1 MKSKIYLI
9 STFLLFYC
17 FLTTAQTTPPAPPS
31 TSDLQQAL
39 PTGESLTEE
48 NMIVEGESYYR
59 HAGERDPFSPLIR
72 SNKGGGASGVVI
84 KRGTK
89 GLSQF
94 TVDQCILEAIV
105 KMGDEEVAWFQGPNL
120 KPFKA
125 KVGDVF
131 ADGVIIDVS
140 YSRGE
145 VIVQQQLDDPT
156 QIKPFRNV
164 SILIRSKRQSL
175 EGEAQ

>member
-1 MKSKIYLI
+1 MNLKIYIITVSL
-9 STFLLFYC
+9 FLFS
-17 FLTTAQTTPPAPPS
+17 FLVTAQTTFPS
-31 TSDLQQAL
+31 SSNFDLQQAL
-39 PTGESLTEE
+39 PSDSLSEE

-59 HAGERDPFSPLIR
+59 HSGERDPFSPLIR
-72 SNKGGGASGVVI
+72 SRKGGGASGVIV

-94 TVDQCILEAIV
+94 TIDQCILEAVV
-105 KMGDEEVAWFQGPNL
+105 KIGDEEIAWFQGPNL

-131 ADGVIIDVS
+131 ADGVIIDIS

-145 VIVQQQLDDPT
+145 VIIQQQLDDPT

-164 SILIRSKRQSL
+164 SLKIRSTSQSL

>member
-1 MKSKIYLI
+1 MKLEIFLI
-9 STFLLFYC
+9 STCILISC
-17 FLTTAQTTPPAPPS
+17 LTVAQTTPPPPS
-31 TSDLQQAL
+31 NSDPEQAL
-39 PTGESLTEE
+39 PSTEALTEE
-48 NMIVEGESYYR
+48 NMIVEGENFYR
-59 HAGERDPFSPLIR
+59 HSGERDPFSPLIR
-72 SNKGGGASGVVI
+72 SSKGGGASGVIV

-94 TVDQCILEAIV
+94 TVDQCILEAVV
-105 KMGDEEVAWFQGPNL
+105 KIGDEEVAWFQGPNL

-125 KVGDVF
+125 KIGDVF
-131 ADGVIIDVS
+131 ADGVIIDIS

-164 SILIRSKRQSL
+164 SLKIRSTSQSL
-175 EGEAQ
+175 VEGEAQ

>member
-1 MKSKIYLI
+1 MNLKICIIAVSL
-9 STFLLFYC
+9 FLFS
-17 FLTTAQTTPPAPPS
+17 FFAAAQTTPPPPS
-31 TSDLQQAL
+31 NSDLQQAL
-39 PTGESLTEE
+39 PSDSLTEE

-59 HAGERDPFSPLIR
+59 HSGERDPFSPLIR
-72 SNKGGGASGVVI
+72 SSKGGGASGVII

-94 TVDQCILEAIV
+94 TVDQCILEAVV
-105 KMGDEEVAWFQGPNL
+105 KIGDEEVAWFQGPNL
-120 KPFKA
+120 KPLKA

-131 ADGVIIDVS
+131 ADGVIIDIS

-164 SILIRSKRQSL
+164 SLKIRSTSQSL

>member
-1 MKSKIYLI
+1 MNLKIYIFVVSL
-9 STFLLFYC
+9 FLFG
-17 FLTTAQTTPPAPPS
+17 FFVAAQTTPPPPS
-31 TSDLQQAL
+31 NSDLQQAL
-39 PTGESLTEE
+39 PAADSMTEE

-59 HAGERDPFSPLIR
+59 HSGERDPFSPLIR
-72 SNKGGGASGVVI
+72 SSKGGGASGVIV

-94 TVDQCILEAIV
+94 TVDQCILEAVV
-105 KMGDEEVAWFQGPNL
+105 KIGDEEVAWFQGPNL

-131 ADGVIIDVS
+131 ADGVIIDIS

-164 SILIRSKRQSL
+164 SLKIRSTSQSL

>member
-1 MKSKIYLI
+1 MNLKIYIFVVSL
-9 STFLLFYC
+9 FLFG
-17 FLTTAQTTPPAPPS
+17 FFVTAQTTPPPPS
-31 TSDLQQAL
+31 NTDLHQAL
-39 PTGESLTEE
+39 PAADSLTEE

-59 HAGERDPFSPLIR
+59 HSGERDPFSPLIR
-72 SNKGGGASGVVI
+72 SSKGGGASGVIV
-84 KRGTK
+84 KRGTR

-94 TVDQCILEAIV
+94 TVDQCILEAVVRI
-105 KMGDEEVAWFQGPNL
+105 GDEEVAWFQGPNL

-131 ADGVIIDVS
+131 ADGVIIDIS

-164 SILIRSKRQSL
+164 SLKIRSTSQSL